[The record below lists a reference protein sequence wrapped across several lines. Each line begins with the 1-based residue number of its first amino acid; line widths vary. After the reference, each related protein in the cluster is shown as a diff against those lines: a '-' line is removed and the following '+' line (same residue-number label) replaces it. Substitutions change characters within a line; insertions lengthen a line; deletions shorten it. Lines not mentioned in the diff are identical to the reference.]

1 VGWCAT
7 GGVRGGERGRAAE
20 SGMELG
26 FFLLQQVIYYSNTL
40 RAVDLVMDDRQYLDH
55 SFLA

>member
-7 GGVRGGERGRAAE
+7 RGVRGGERGRAAE

-26 FFLLQQVIYYSNTL
+26 FCLLQQVIYYGNTL
-40 RAVDLVMDDRQYLDH
+40 RAVDLVMDGPQ
-55 SFLA
+55 